1 MTILVAW
8 KKLSLDLINGV
19 DIKRGFIRPFLNGN
33 RVKVDVYKI
42 HVYKSTREADAPNEF
57 SISC

>member
-1 MTILVAW
+1 MTLLVAR

-19 DIKRGFIRPFLNGN
+19 DIKRGFIRPLPNGN

-42 HVYKSTREADAPNEF
+42 HLYQSSRKSDTPNELT
-57 SISC
+57 